1 MRINTKLKLMSLIT
15 EKVTDFVNNDVS
27 DIYEEQ
33 KDPQKMTDVELEE
46 FIEGI
51 RIDEEVGFK
60 VIKEMRKSI
69 KSLIKKGLDEEY

>member
-1 MRINTKLKLMSLIT
+1 MRTNTKLKLMSLIT
-15 EKVTDFVNNDVS
+15 EKVTDFVNNDVL

-60 VIKEMRKSI
+60 VIKEMRRSI

>member
-1 MRINTKLKLMSLIT
+1 MRTNTKLKLMSLIT
-15 EKVTDFVNNDVS
+15 EKVTDFVNNDEL

>member
-1 MRINTKLKLMSLIT
+1 MRTNTKLKLMSLIT
-15 EKVTDFVNNDVS
+15 EKVTDFVNNDVL

-33 KDPQKMTDVELEE
+33 KDPQKMTDVEL
-46 FIEGI
+46 
-51 RIDEEVGFK
+51 DEEVGFK

>member
-1 MRINTKLKLMSLIT
+1 MRTNTKLKLMSLIT
-15 EKVTDFVNNDVS
+15 EKVTDFVNNDVL